1 MLATDKKKSKKEK
14 IKNEEKKTSKSKKNE
29 LEEELTEDISDKID
43 KDEKEINEAKTIN
56 FCKICDTV
64 YYPKIEN
71 DKLIYICRNCGNKDI
86 SNNRIVHR
94 NDYRS
99 DNIEVDPKDIINSY
113 LRYDNTIPRTNK
125 VTCPY
130 CSGNKALF
138 FKYNNND
145 MALLYLCLM
154 EGCDRYWIK

>member
-1 MLATDKKKSKKEK
+1 MLASDKKKSKKDK
-14 IKNEEKKTSKSKKNE
+14 IKDEEKKSSKKQDE
-29 LEEELTEDISDKID
+29 DVIEEII
-43 KDEKEINEAKTIN
+43 KDEVEETNEAKTIN
-56 FCKICDTV
+56 FCKICDMV
-64 YYPKIEN
+64 YYPKIKN
-71 DKLIYICRNCGNKDI
+71 DKLIYICRNCGNEDV
-86 SNNRIVHR
+86 SNNHIVHR

-99 DNIEVDPKDIINSY
+99 DNVEVDPKDIINSY
-113 LRYDNTIPRTNK
+113 LKYDVTIPRTNK

-130 CSGNKALF
+130 CSGSNALF

>member
-1 MLATDKKKSKKEK
+1 MLASDKKKSKKDK
-14 IKNEEKKTSKSKKNE
+14 IKDEEKKSSKKQNE
-29 LEEELTEDISDKID
+29 DMIEEIIEEEV
-43 KDEKEINEAKTIN
+43 KETNEAKTIN
-56 FCKICDTV
+56 FCKICNTV
-64 YYPKIEN
+64 YYPKIKN
-71 DKLIYICRNCGNKDI
+71 DKLIYICRNCGNEDI
-86 SNNRIVHR
+86 SNNHIVHR

-99 DNIEVDPKDIINSY
+99 DNVEVDPKDIINSY